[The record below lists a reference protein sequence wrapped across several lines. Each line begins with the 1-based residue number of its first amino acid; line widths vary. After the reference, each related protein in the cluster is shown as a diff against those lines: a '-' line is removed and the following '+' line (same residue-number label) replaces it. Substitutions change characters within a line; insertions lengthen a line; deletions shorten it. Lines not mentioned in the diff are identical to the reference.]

1 MAKWLVEV
9 AELPQ
14 YEQAFRQQHLDGSG
28 LLRLTTD
35 LRGRDEIH
43 KVLGI
48 TDRVHRTQLLA
59 AIRKLELA
67 NCRRRELE
75 GPPHP
80 PTAAWTALRGLLT
93 RFVPGRSRAADWDA
107 ERGESP
113 ALVEADD
120 VHTRYDFGYCLRPL
134 NHHLNEH
141 ERTLFRAIV
150 PRY

>member
-1 MAKWLVEV
+1 MRAEPCRKMSWPTSLEAHELFCARQVAKWVVEV

-80 PTAAWTALRGLLT
+80 PDHGLGQLCAA
-93 RFVPGRSRAADWDA
+93 
-107 ERGESP
+107 
-113 ALVEADD
+113 
-120 VHTRYDFGYCLRPL
+120 C
-134 NHHLNEH
+134 
-141 ERTLFRAIV
+141 
-150 PRY
+150 

>member
-80 PTAAWTALRGLLT
+80 PGHGLDSFLRLGDTVCAWAQ
-93 RFVPGRSRAADWDA
+93 PGSRLG
-107 ERGESP
+107 R
-113 ALVEADD
+113 
-120 VHTRYDFGYCLRPL
+120 
-134 NHHLNEH
+134 
-141 ERTLFRAIV
+141 
-150 PRY
+150 